1 MKFDKFMKLHSDGSE
16 HPLALWLEDVSTT
29 DDERDEFLSTL
40 DWSTALPIKIGE
52 IVVASDISR

>member
-1 MKFDKFMKLHSDGSE
+1 MKLHSDGSE

-40 DWSTALPIKIGE
+40 DWSIALPIKIGE
-52 IVVASDISR
+52 IVVASDISG